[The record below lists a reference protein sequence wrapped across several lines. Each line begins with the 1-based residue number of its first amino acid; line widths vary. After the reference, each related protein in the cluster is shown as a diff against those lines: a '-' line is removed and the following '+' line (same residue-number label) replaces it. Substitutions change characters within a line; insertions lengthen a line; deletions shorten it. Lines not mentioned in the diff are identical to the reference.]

1 MLSKSAS
8 TASKGA
14 QVASNLGKAAAS
26 GATKMP
32 TMGGMA
38 ANQGNQTAKAG
49 GG

>member
-1 MLSKSAS
+1 MLSKGAS

-14 QVASNLGKAAAS
+14 QVASNLGKTAAG

-38 ANQGNQTAKAG
+38 SSQGK
-49 GG
+49 